1 LYFSI
6 IATRHSI
13 ERNEGVES
21 ESHLLI
27 MISLL
32 PNNPVDCP
40 TLNNGYILTKEA
52 MLKKRIYQIIA
63 MIVVFTLTLEGHF
76 HVKAAP
82 PLATTG
88 APVYAYYYLWW
99 SRRHWQ
105 DQLGSTYPFTVSPLP
120 LPASTDTNGCAPVS
134 RYAGNHLIDVP
145 AQLYGQDDPGVIER
159 DIRSAK
165 SAGLTGFWLNWKGN
179 GTITQTI
186 SSNTYTPRLAE
197 ALSASN
203 RVGGFVN
210 WVSYETYSMPS
221 ADFIINDLNFLYAQ
235 FGSSPAWEK
244 IDGQPAVTLTGSR
257 KYNTADLT
265 RISNAVRDKFYFV
278 GDESQLSLTDARLAL
293 FDGMTYYWSSQD
305 PYGNPASFNQIKA
318 IGDKIHAAGK
328 RWFAP
333 FAPGFDSVLLAG
345 GSTCVPRRN
354 GDTMRALWKG
364 NSASNPDG
372 WGLISWNEIGEN
384 SHVQPMQKWGN
395 TYLNV
400 LSELINY
407 DSSQSTI
414 FQDVPNSHVYRREI
428 ETIYGYGITAGCS
441 TSPRLFCPSTYL
453 DRAQIAVFNLRANF
467 GSSYSPPSLQHLF
480 ADDWSRAPYF
490 EAWAESMYNT
500 GLSAGCSNNPVL
512 LYCPW
517 QLATREQAAI
527 FGLRMK
533 YGISY
538 SPPPATGTIFADMT
552 NPSYWSASWAE
563 KAYAEGIMP
572 NCGIDPSSGKPLF
585 CPGMLVDRGL
595 ASYIIVRAKN
605 FSTP

>member
-1 LYFSI
+1 
-6 IATRHSI
+6 
-13 ERNEGVES
+13 
-21 ESHLLI
+21 
-27 MISLL
+27 M
-32 PNNPVDCP
+32 
-40 TLNNGYILTKEA
+40 
-52 MLKKRIYQIIA
+52 KKRIYQIIVL
-63 MIVVFTLTLEGHF
+63 IVSLAVALEGH
-76 HVKAAP
+76 HKVEAAP
-82 PLATTG
+82 QSVPTR
-88 APVYAYYYLWW
+88 PRVYAYYYLWW

-105 DQLGSTYPFTVSPLP
+105 DQLGSAYPMTVSPLP
-120 LPASTDTNGCAPVS
+120 LPASTDTNGCAAAS

-179 GTITQTI
+179 GTLTQTLT
-186 SSNTYTPRLAE
+186 SNTYTPRLAE
-197 ALSASN
+197 AFSASN
-203 RVGGFVN
+203 RVGGFMN

-221 ADFIINDLNFLYAQ
+221 ADFIINDLNYLYAQ

-244 IDGQPAVTLTGSR
+244 IDGQPVVTFTGSR
-257 KYNTADLT
+257 KYSTADLT
-265 RISNAVRDKFYFV
+265 AISAAVRDKFYFV
-278 GDESQLSLTDARLAL
+278 GDESQSSLTDARLAL

-333 FAPGFDSVLLAG
+333 FAPGFDSVLLSG

-384 SHVQPMQKWGN
+384 SHVQPMQKWGS

-407 DSSQSTI
+407 DSSQSTV
-414 FQDVPNSHVYRREI
+414 FQDVPNSHVYWHEI
-428 ETIYGYGITAGCS
+428 ETIYVHGITAGCS
-441 TSPRLFCPSTYL
+441 ISPRLFCPSTYL
-453 DRAQIAVFNLRANF
+453 DRAQIAVFNLKANF
-467 GSSYSPPSLQHLF
+467 GSGYSPPSLQHLF

-533 YGISY
+533 YGTSY
-538 SPPPATGTIFADMT
+538 SPPRATGTIFVDIP
-552 NPSYWSASWAE
+552 NVNYWSAGWVE
-563 KAYAEGIMP
+563 KAYADGLMP

-585 CPGMLVDRGL
+585 CPGILVDRGL
-595 ASYIIVRAKN
+595 A
-605 FSTP
+605 